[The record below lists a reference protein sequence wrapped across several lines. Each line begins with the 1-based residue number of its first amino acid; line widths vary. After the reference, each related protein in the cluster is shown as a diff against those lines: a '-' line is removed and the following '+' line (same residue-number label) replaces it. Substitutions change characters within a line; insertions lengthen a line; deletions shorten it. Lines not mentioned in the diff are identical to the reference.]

1 MHLLVGYVFPP
12 TRFHFVATHGPIPE
26 MDQLHYDWLIDYQK
40 KKKKKKEANKILLVK
55 KNKKKSRKMPK
66 VQNSTETLQTAA
78 WWRQI

>member
-40 KKKKKKEANKILLVK
+40 KKKKKKEAK
-55 KNKKKSRKMPK
+55 KKQQNKKKKKKKRKKPK
-66 VQNSTETLQTAA
+66 L
-78 WWRQI
+78 